1 MPDISVWLGYAVSAV
16 MAAVGLAVA
25 AGYLIHEGVPD
36 RFRWTFGAVLIL
48 MGIYRFFIT
57 RTRMQQKAL
66 EREDDE

>member
-16 MAAVGLAVA
+16 MAAVGVAVA

-66 EREDDE
+66 EREEDE